1 MSRFFRMFSNTR
13 LRLPV
18 RGRALRPGCAR
29 SARSDRGAFSI
40 IGDVLG
46 GVALFA
52 ILFGVALW
60 S

>member
-1 MSRFFRMFSNTR
+1 MSRLSRRFSNTR

-18 RGRALRPGCAR
+18 RGRVLRPGCAR
-29 SARSDRGAFSI
+29 SVRSDRGAFSI

-52 ILFGVALW
+52 VLFGVAIW